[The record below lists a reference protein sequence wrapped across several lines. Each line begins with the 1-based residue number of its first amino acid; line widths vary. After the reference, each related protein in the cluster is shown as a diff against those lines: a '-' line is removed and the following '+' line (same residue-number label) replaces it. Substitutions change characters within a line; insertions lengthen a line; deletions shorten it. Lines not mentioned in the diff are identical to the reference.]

1 MISVYR
7 NGLMAALLAA
17 VLTGCSTP
25 ADEARPEVGATDLQ
39 LSVGPPSLDPTP
51 PSDER
56 VTATLGG
63 VALTLEVADDEQER
77 EVGLMDRTSVPPGTG
92 MVFRFDAPTNGRFYM
107 FHVPIPLKAVFIS
120 GDKVVSSVVMPPC
133 AEQQPQ
139 DCPTYGADGPFDTV
153 VETDPAT
160 LPDIAPGDAFAPG

>member
-1 MISVYR
+1 MITASR
-7 NGLMAALLAA
+7 SALLT
-17 VLTGCSTP
+17 VLLASALAGCSTP
-25 ADEARPEVGATDLQ
+25 ASEARPETVSTVLNPP
-39 LSVGPPSLDPTP
+39 PPSSPVAT

-63 VALTLEVADDEQER
+63 VRLTLEVADDEQER
-77 EVGLMDRTSVPPGTG
+77 AVGLMDRTSVPPATG
-92 MVFRFDAPTNGRFYM
+92 MVFRFDAPNTGRFYM

-120 GDKVVSSVVMPPC
+120 GNKVVSSVVMPPC
-133 AEQQPQ
+133 PEQQPQ

-160 LPDIAPGDAFAPG
+160 LPDIAPGDTFSLD